1 VVGNI
6 LTHSH
11 NPRQN
16 MRPRVHLHFVTVGRK
31 DATGHA
37 KDLVEKFFGFLSLE
51 MYILLQF
58 KARVAKSFG
67 WPDTMVDIN

>member
-1 VVGNI
+1 
-6 LTHSH
+6 
-11 NPRQN
+11 
-16 MRPRVHLHFVTVGRK
+16 MTVGRK